1 MVAKKRSLLV
11 ELRKSEGSQED
22 VANVLGISRQ
32 YLSMMEL
39 GLRNPTARLVFKIE
53 NHFKVPAEKMFPDL
67 FFEDKS
73 HNMLQ
78 KNKSA

>member
-53 NHFKVPAEKMFPDL
+53 KHFKVPAEKMFPDL

-73 HNMLQ
+73 HKMLQ

>member
-53 NHFKVPAEKMFPDL
+53 KHFKVPAEKMFPDL

-73 HNMLQ
+73 HKMLQ
-78 KNKSA
+78 NNKSA